1 MKVSMKV
8 ETSTIV
14 RTIVL
19 IIALINQILSV
30 TGHSPLPI
38 TDDQVNE
45 LVTLA
50 ITVCVS
56 IWTWWKNNSFTQSA
70 LMADEYRKK
79 IKKN

>member
-1 MKVSMKV
+1 MKV

>member
-1 MKVSMKV
+1 MKV

-38 TDDQVNE
+38 TDDQINK

>member
-1 MKVSMKV
+1 MKV

-45 LVTLA
+45 LVTLT

>member
-1 MKVSMKV
+1 MKV

-38 TDDQVNE
+38 TDDQINE

-50 ITVCVS
+50 ITICVS

>member
-1 MKVSMKV
+1 MKV

-56 IWTWWKNNSFTQSA
+56 IWTWWKHNSFTQSA

-79 IKKN
+79 IKKY

>member
-1 MKVSMKV
+1 MKV

-14 RTIVL
+14 RTIDL

-56 IWTWWKNNSFTQSA
+56 ILTWWKNNSFTQSA

>member
-1 MKVSMKV
+1 MKV

-14 RTIVL
+14 RTIDL

-38 TDDQVNE
+38 TDDQINE

-56 IWTWWKNNSFTQSA
+56 ILTWWKNNSFTQSA

>member
-1 MKVSMKV
+1 MKV

-38 TDDQVNE
+38 TDDQINE
-45 LVTLA
+45 LVTLT

-56 IWTWWKNNSFTQSA
+56 IWAWWKNNSFTQSA